1 MNNTIDAKT
10 RGAHAA
16 TLPPHAG
23 RLRRKLLPVSLSLLL
38 VSPFVFGG
46 EAMAAAVGATTGPT
60 GGTVVGGV
68 GSITQNGAN
77 TVINQNSAKLALD
90 WQTFNVGKDASV
102 KFNQPS
108 FNAVALNRILDQNPS
123 QIFGHISSNGQVF
136 LINTHGIIFGA
147 SAQMNV
153 GGLMASTLD
162 LTPKDFLASRYNLD
176 AHGANAGIVNHGLI
190 KAASGGSVSLV
201 GGSVANDGVILAN
214 YGRINLDGADRAVL
228 DFDGNGLINIQV
240 TGELKQRLDNNQ
252 AAVTNKGTLKA
263 DSGTVVLQASAAKD
277 LFTNLVNNSGVIDAG
292 GISTQGGVVR
302 LVAAGGNTENSGA
315 INVTGAQGGSV
326 QLLSDQNVS
335 VTGNVD
341 ASGSHGGGSIRVGGG
356 YQGGEGLQAAAVTYV
371 GPDARLNADALQ
383 SGDGGSVVL
392 WSNTATG
399 FKGNISARGGAAGG
413 NGGMAEVSSRGYL
426 AFDGSADLRAPHG
439 AWGTLLLDP
448 NDITISDDPNA
459 NPATLDGF
467 DASGV
472 FTPGDAT
479 AASTINTGTIVA
491 QLGSSDVNIK
501 TTDGNITV
509 VNGFTYNG
517 ENDRTLTL
525 DAAGTLT
532 FKTGA
537 TIEST
542 GGTGGTHTLGGVLTG
557 TSGVVFE
564 GGSSF
569 ITNGGDLAVNG
580 GAFTLDGALDAG
592 AGTVTLDS
600 SGAIGQT
607 SGVITAG
614 TLTGSSTGATTLGE
628 ANQIGTLGDFS
639 AASLSLTNSTALTIA
654 GNIVAGDAG
663 DPVGP
668 PVVLPTGGSITLSSG
683 GIITQDAGSSI
694 SSNGGDI
701 SLTGSAVALSG
712 TLDASNSD
720 TTGDVTLTSTAGGLS
735 VEDITGDTVTL
746 EATGGGIT
754 QTDGV
759 ITAATLTGS
768 TTGDATL
775 NRSTNVIAKLDDFS
789 AASLLLANNTALT
802 IAGNVVAGDATGTPV
817 VPGNI
822 TLSSGGVITQEA
834 GSSLSSN
841 GGDISITGSA
851 TGPGSTLIL
860 DGTLDAGTGGVSLTT
875 DAGDLSLGGA
885 VTGATVTLTANGV
898 DGAIK
903 QTAGSIT
910 ATGGNVTLNSAGG
923 TQLGK
928 IEAGSLTVTAGGI
941 TQLSGAGDALLVSG
955 TSSFDAGAH
964 AITLD
969 NTSNHFT
976 GAVSLTNSDANAV
989 TLNNGGNALVLG
1001 DVQVGSGTLTVSG
1014 VGITQA
1020 TGSTITQ
1027 AASAGAVQ
1035 FNAGAGV
1042 LQLDKANTFTG
1053 AVSLANSDANAVT
1066 LNNGADALVLG
1077 DVHVGSGT
1085 LTVSGV
1091 GITQATGST
1100 ITQAA
1105 SAGAAQ
1111 FNAGAGVLQLGNANA
1126 FTGAVSLKNSGANN
1140 VTLDNGTNALV
1151 LGDVQVG
1158 SGALTVTGVGITQ
1171 ATGSTIT
1178 QAAGAGAAQ
1187 FDAGAGVLQL
1197 DKANTFTGAVGLT
1210 NSGANDVTLNNGANA
1225 LVLGDVQ
1232 VGSGALTVTGV
1243 GITQA
1248 TGSTITQAAGA
1259 GAAQF
1264 NAGAGVL
1271 QLDKA
1276 NTFTGA
1282 VGLTNSGANDV
1293 TLNNGAN
1300 ALELGDVQVG
1310 SGTLTVSGVGITQ
1323 AAGSTIT
1330 QVAGAGAAQ
1339 FNAGAGVLQLDKANT
1354 FTGAV
1359 GLTNSGANDVTLNN
1373 GSNALVLGD
1382 VQVGSGTLT
1391 VSGTGITQAVGSTI
1405 TQAASAGA
1413 AQFDAGVGALQLA
1426 NANTFTGAVSL
1437 KNSGANN
1444 VTLNNGANALTL
1456 GTSTLGSGTFNLTGT
1471 GQTTLAGNLSTSGG
1485 AIALSGPITL
1495 GAASTGVDTTDGG
1508 SVAAGAAITFN
1519 GAVNGAS
1526 TLTLNAGTGGT
1537 VTLGGAVGAATTLTG
1552 LDVTAGSFSANTL
1565 NIGTGGLA
1573 VTTRAGDITQGGAFT
1588 VTGASS
1594 FDAGAHAIAL
1604 ANTNNHFTGA
1614 VSLANSDANDVTLN
1628 NGANALELGDVQVGS
1643 GALTVSGV
1651 GITQATGSTITQEAS
1666 AGAAQFN
1673 AGAGVLQ
1680 LDNANTLTG
1689 AVSLKNSGAND
1700 VTLDNGSNALVLGDV
1715 QIGSGALTVLGVG
1728 ITQAVGST
1736 ITQAASAGAAQF
1748 NADAGVL
1755 QLDNA
1760 NTFTGAVSLNNSG
1773 ANNVTLNNGANALA
1787 LGTSTL
1793 GSGTFN
1799 LTGTGQTTLAGNLS
1813 TSGGAIILSGPV
1825 TLGAASTGVDTTGG
1839 GSVTTGAAITFNGAV
1854 DGASTLTLNA
1864 GTGGAVTLGGAVG
1877 AATTLTGLDVT
1888 AGSFSANTLNIGTGG
1903 LSVATQASDITQG
1916 GAFTVTGASS
1926 FDAGAH
1932 AITLANTNNHFTG
1945 AVSLTNSGA
1954 NAVALNNGSNALELG
1969 DVQVGSGTLTVSGTG
1984 ITQATGSTITQA
1996 AGAGAAQFN
2005 AGAGVLQLDS
2015 ANTFTGAVSLNNSG
2029 NHDVTLD
2036 NGTHALTLGTSTLGS
2051 GAFSL
2056 EGSGQTTLAGNL
2068 TTTGGAI
2075 TLSGSVALGSPVTG
2089 IYTTGG
2095 GATTGAAIT
2104 FDGALDG
2111 ASGLTLD
2118 AGTTGLVTLGGVVG
2132 NTTALTSLTVTAGSF
2147 SANTL
2152 NIGSG
2157 GLSVTTQAGDIMQS
2171 GTGAFTVVGTSD
2183 FTAMNGHEITL
2194 EAANN
2199 DFQGSVKAT
2208 GTGVSITDTNDL
2220 TIDTLT
2226 NGTDGTVSLIA
2237 GGALL
2242 LPTGSID
2249 TGAADL
2255 TLEANG
2261 GTLVAPGVLSGANV
2275 TLSSQGDITLSKA
2288 VTATGTL
2295 SLTSLAGAIGQSLT
2309 GNLTAAVLTGS
2320 SSGSTLLD
2328 GTNHIASLGNFSASG
2343 FSLTNSQG
2351 LSVSGVVD
2359 GGSSAALTT
2368 TSGNLTVGGRLKGTT
2383 VTLTSAGAIDE
2394 GGTSTGVI
2402 EAGTLTG
2409 TSQGDTLLDGAN
2421 LVDTLGSFSAANF
2434 TLVNNQGLAA
2444 NGPLTT
2450 TGGTGSISL
2459 KTTTGALSLGSD
2471 LSGGAI
2477 SLESA
2482 DDLVLAKAINGS
2494 TVELIS
2500 SGGGI
2505 SQSAGVITAGTLS
2518 GHAADSVALNLG
2530 NRVVALGNFD
2540 ADGFSLTND
2549 AALAVNG
2556 VVDGGSSTTL
2566 TTTTGNLT
2574 VNGTLKGT
2582 AVTLSSAGGI
2592 GEGAAGV
2599 IEADTLAGHSQGD
2612 TLLGGANLVDTL
2624 NNFDATNFSFVNAQD
2639 LAVSGPLATGAGAG
2653 SISLKTSSGTLSVND
2668 DLVAS
2673 AVALTSADGL
2683 TLTHNINATAVSLA
2697 AGGNI
2702 SQSAGVITAG
2712 TLTGQSTGTTTLGL
2726 ANHVGTLGSF
2736 KAANFSLVN
2745 DAGLSVNGPL
2755 QITSPN
2761 GGVSLRTTSGILT
2774 VNSVLSAGA
2783 VSLDSA
2789 GNLALA
2795 HEVSGG
2801 LVTLKSGGNISQT
2814 ASGTLT
2820 ATTLTGSSTGSTTLN
2835 GSGNKIGTLGSFTA
2849 AGFSLTNSQSLS
2861 VAGPVNGGA
2870 STSLATTAGN
2880 LAINGAVNGTTTA
2893 FNVAGNITQG
2903 AGGVITAATL
2913 RGTAGGAVA
2922 LGGNNQIDTLGD
2934 FSAAGFSLKNARDL
2948 TVAGTVN
2955 GGSSAGLATTGNLI
2969 INGTLTGATTTL
2981 DVTGAISEASAG
2993 SIVAGRLNGDTTG
3006 AVSLTGNNR
3015 IGALGDFS
3023 AAYLNLGNAQ
3033 ALTVAG
3039 TVDGGTS
3046 TTLTTTSG
3054 DLTINGALKGTAMTL
3069 DSAGAINEGSQG
3081 VITAATLTGR
3091 STGITALNGANRV
3104 GTLGSF
3110 DAAGF
3115 DFTNAQALSA
3125 NGPLTIANGGRL
3137 HLTTSSGVLSVNSAL
3152 RGGDVGLS
3160 SASDL
3165 TLTQAVQ
3172 GDTVTLVSGGNISQ
3186 TASGIVTA
3194 GTLAGRSVGST
3205 MLDPVNHVDALGSF
3219 SANGFDLASD
3229 RTLTVIGPVDGGDH
3243 VNLITTNGDII
3254 INGLVSG
3261 TRTTLSSAGAIN
3273 QGSAGGIAAST
3284 LSGSSTGA
3292 TTLEGGGNRVATLEA
3307 FKAAGFSFTNGQSLI
3322 VAGPIDGGART
3333 TLTTTRGGD
3342 LSIDGAVQGGMM
3354 TLVSAGA
3361 INEGASG
3368 SLTADTLTGS
3378 ATGMVMLGD
3387 AAHPL
3392 ANYIGTLGGFSAPA
3406 GFSLTNA
3413 QTLTLAS
3420 VNGSGYTVDAGTSS
3434 TYLSVVNGDL
3444 LQADQAW
3451 LYNGAGV
3458 WASTGHMGVGGAP
3471 IYVTGVDAQVIV
3483 PGGISPAYFYAVDRQ
3498 GNILPLTGG
3507 SSINVPTSALTSR
3520 AQNTNKHTDSYIDS
3534 SVISANYRAFG
3545 IVPSGLLLPPDQQ
3558 RCAPDAMDCDDE

>member
-1 MNNTIDAKT
+1 
-10 RGAHAA
+10 
-16 TLPPHAG
+16 
-23 RLRRKLLPVSLSLLL
+23 
-38 VSPFVFGG
+38 
-46 EAMAAAVGATTGPT
+46 
-60 GGTVVGGV
+60 
-68 GSITQNGAN
+68 
-77 TVINQNSAKLALD
+77 
-90 WQTFNVGKDASV
+90 
-102 KFNQPS
+102 
-108 FNAVALNRILDQNPS
+108 
-123 QIFGHISSNGQVF
+123 
-136 LINTHGIIFGA
+136 
-147 SAQMNV
+147 
-153 GGLMASTLD
+153 
-162 LTPKDFLASRYNLD
+162 
-176 AHGANAGIVNHGLI
+176 
-190 KAASGGSVSLV
+190 
-201 GGSVANDGVILAN
+201 
-214 YGRINLDGADRAVL
+214 
-228 DFDGNGLINIQV
+228 
-240 TGELKQRLDNNQ
+240 
-252 AAVTNKGTLKA
+252 
-263 DSGTVVLQASAAKD
+263 
-277 LFTNLVNNSGVIDAG
+277 
-292 GISTQGGVVR
+292 
-302 LVAAGGNTENSGA
+302 
-315 INVTGAQGGSV
+315 
-326 QLLSDQNVS
+326 
-335 VTGNVD
+335 
-341 ASGSHGGGSIRVGGG
+341 
-356 YQGGEGLQAAAVTYV
+356 
-371 GPDARLNADALQ
+371 
-383 SGDGGSVVL
+383 
-392 WSNTATG
+392 
-399 FKGNISARGGAAGG
+399 
-413 NGGMAEVSSRGYL
+413 
-426 AFDGSADLRAPHG
+426 
-439 AWGTLLLDP
+439 
-448 NDITISDDPNA
+448 
-459 NPATLDGF
+459 
-467 DASGV
+467 
-472 FTPGDAT
+472 
-479 AASTINTGTIVA
+479 
-491 QLGSSDVNIK
+491 
-501 TTDGNITV
+501 
-509 VNGFTYNG
+509 
-517 ENDRTLTL
+517 
-525 DAAGTLT
+525 
-532 FKTGA
+532 
-537 TIEST
+537 
-542 GGTGGTHTLGGVLTG
+542 
-557 TSGVVFE
+557 
-564 GGSSF
+564 
-569 ITNGGDLAVNG
+569 
-580 GAFTLDGALDAG
+580 
-592 AGTVTLDS
+592 
-600 SGAIGQT
+600 
-607 SGVITAG
+607 
-614 TLTGSSTGATTLGE
+614 
-628 ANQIGTLGDFS
+628 
-639 AASLSLTNSTALTIA
+639 
-654 GNIVAGDAG
+654 
-663 DPVGP
+663 
-668 PVVLPTGGSITLSSG
+668 
-683 GIITQDAGSSI
+683 
-694 SSNGGDI
+694 
-701 SLTGSAVALSG
+701 
-712 TLDASNSD
+712 
-720 TTGDVTLTSTAGGLS
+720 
-735 VEDITGDTVTL
+735 
-746 EATGGGIT
+746 
-754 QTDGV
+754 
-759 ITAATLTGS
+759 
-768 TTGDATL
+768 
-775 NRSTNVIAKLDDFS
+775 
-789 AASLLLANNTALT
+789 
-802 IAGNVVAGDATGTPV
+802 
-817 VPGNI
+817 
-822 TLSSGGVITQEA
+822 
-834 GSSLSSN
+834 
-841 GGDISITGSA
+841 
-851 TGPGSTLIL
+851 
-860 DGTLDAGTGGVSLTT
+860 
-875 DAGDLSLGGA
+875 
-885 VTGATVTLTANGV
+885 
-898 DGAIK
+898 
-903 QTAGSIT
+903 
-910 ATGGNVTLNSAGG
+910 
-923 TQLGK
+923 
-928 IEAGSLTVTAGGI
+928 
-941 TQLSGAGDALLVSG
+941 
-955 TSSFDAGAH
+955 
-964 AITLD
+964 
-969 NTSNHFT
+969 
-976 GAVSLTNSDANAV
+976 
-989 TLNNGGNALVLG
+989 
-1001 DVQVGSGTLTVSG
+1001 
-1014 VGITQA
+1014 
-1020 TGSTITQ
+1020 
-1027 AASAGAVQ
+1027 
-1035 FNAGAGV
+1035 
-1042 LQLDKANTFTG
+1042 
-1053 AVSLANSDANAVT
+1053 
-1066 LNNGADALVLG
+1066 
-1077 DVHVGSGT
+1077 
-1085 LTVSGV
+1085 
-1091 GITQATGST
+1091 
-1100 ITQAA
+1100 
-1105 SAGAAQ
+1105 
-1111 FNAGAGVLQLGNANA
+1111 
-1126 FTGAVSLKNSGANN
+1126 
-1140 VTLDNGTNALV
+1140 
-1151 LGDVQVG
+1151 
-1158 SGALTVTGVGITQ
+1158 
-1171 ATGSTIT
+1171 
-1178 QAAGAGAAQ
+1178 
-1187 FDAGAGVLQL
+1187 
-1197 DKANTFTGAVGLT
+1197 
-1210 NSGANDVTLNNGANA
+1210 
-1225 LVLGDVQ
+1225 
-1232 VGSGALTVTGV
+1232 
-1243 GITQA
+1243 
-1248 TGSTITQAAGA
+1248 
-1259 GAAQF
+1259 
-1264 NAGAGVL
+1264 
-1271 QLDKA
+1271 
-1276 NTFTGA
+1276 
-1282 VGLTNSGANDV
+1282 
-1293 TLNNGAN
+1293 
-1300 ALELGDVQVG
+1300 
-1310 SGTLTVSGVGITQ
+1310 
-1323 AAGSTIT
+1323 
-1330 QVAGAGAAQ
+1330 
-1339 FNAGAGVLQLDKANT
+1339 
-1354 FTGAV
+1354 
-1359 GLTNSGANDVTLNN
+1359 
-1373 GSNALVLGD
+1373 
-1382 VQVGSGTLT
+1382 
-1391 VSGTGITQAVGSTI
+1391 
-1405 TQAASAGA
+1405 
-1413 AQFDAGVGALQLA
+1413 
-1426 NANTFTGAVSL
+1426 
-1437 KNSGANN
+1437 
-1444 VTLNNGANALTL
+1444 
-1456 GTSTLGSGTFNLTGT
+1456 
-1471 GQTTLAGNLSTSGG
+1471 
-1485 AIALSGPITL
+1485 
-1495 GAASTGVDTTDGG
+1495 
-1508 SVAAGAAITFN
+1508 
-1519 GAVNGAS
+1519 
-1526 TLTLNAGTGGT
+1526 
-1537 VTLGGAVGAATTLTG
+1537 
-1552 LDVTAGSFSANTL
+1552 
-1565 NIGTGGLA
+1565 
-1573 VTTRAGDITQGGAFT
+1573 
-1588 VTGASS
+1588 
-1594 FDAGAHAIAL
+1594 
-1604 ANTNNHFTGA
+1604 
-1614 VSLANSDANDVTLN
+1614 
-1628 NGANALELGDVQVGS
+1628 
-1643 GALTVSGV
+1643 
-1651 GITQATGSTITQEAS
+1651 
-1666 AGAAQFN
+1666 
-1673 AGAGVLQ
+1673 
-1680 LDNANTLTG
+1680 
-1689 AVSLKNSGAND
+1689 
-1700 VTLDNGSNALVLGDV
+1700 
-1715 QIGSGALTVLGVG
+1715 
-1728 ITQAVGST
+1728 
-1736 ITQAASAGAAQF
+1736 
-1748 NADAGVL
+1748 
-1755 QLDNA
+1755 
-1760 NTFTGAVSLNNSG
+1760 
-1773 ANNVTLNNGANALA
+1773 
-1787 LGTSTL
+1787 
-1793 GSGTFN
+1793 
-1799 LTGTGQTTLAGNLS
+1799 
-1813 TSGGAIILSGPV
+1813 
-1825 TLGAASTGVDTTGG
+1825 
-1839 GSVTTGAAITFNGAV
+1839 
-1854 DGASTLTLNA
+1854 
-1864 GTGGAVTLGGAVG
+1864 
-1877 AATTLTGLDVT
+1877 
-1888 AGSFSANTLNIGTGG
+1888 
-1903 LSVATQASDITQG
+1903 
-1916 GAFTVTGASS
+1916 
-1926 FDAGAH
+1926 
-1932 AITLANTNNHFTG
+1932 
-1945 AVSLTNSGA
+1945 
-1954 NAVALNNGSNALELG
+1954 
-1969 DVQVGSGTLTVSGTG
+1969 
-1984 ITQATGSTITQA
+1984 
-1996 AGAGAAQFN
+1996 
-2005 AGAGVLQLDS
+2005 
-2015 ANTFTGAVSLNNSG
+2015 
-2029 NHDVTLD
+2029 
-2036 NGTHALTLGTSTLGS
+2036 
-2051 GAFSL
+2051 
-2056 EGSGQTTLAGNL
+2056 
-2068 TTTGGAI
+2068 
-2075 TLSGSVALGSPVTG
+2075 
-2089 IYTTGG
+2089 
-2095 GATTGAAIT
+2095 
-2104 FDGALDG
+2104 
-2111 ASGLTLD
+2111 
-2118 AGTTGLVTLGGVVG
+2118 
-2132 NTTALTSLTVTAGSF
+2132 
-2147 SANTL
+2147 
-2152 NIGSG
+2152 
-2157 GLSVTTQAGDIMQS
+2157 VTTQAGDIMQS

-2320 SSGSTLLD
+2320 SFGSTLLD

-2343 FSLTNSQG
+2343 FSLTNSQA

-2482 DDLVLAKAINGS
+2482 DGLVLAKAINGS

-2880 LAINGAVNGTTTA
+2880 LAINGAVNGTTTV

-3069 DSAGAINEGSQG
+3069 DSAGAISEGGQG

-3091 STGITALNGANRV
+3091 STGVTTLNGANRV

-3110 DAAGF
+3110 NAAGL
-3115 DFTNAQALSA
+3115 DFTNAQALSV
-3125 NGPLTIANGGRL
+3125 NGPLTIASGGRL
-3137 HLTTSSGVLSVNSAL
+3137 HLTTTSGLLSVNTAL
-3152 RGGDVGLS
+3152 RGGDVGLD
-3160 SASDL
+3160 SAGDL

-3172 GDTVTLVSGGNISQ
+3172 GDTVALVSGGNISQ

-3194 GTLAGRSVGST
+3194 GTLTGRSVGST
-3205 MLDPVNHVDALGSF
+3205 VLDPVNHVAALGSF
-3219 SANGFDLASD
+3219 SAKGFDLATD

-3261 TRTTLSSAGAIN
+3261 TRTTLTSAGAIN

-3322 VAGPIDGGART
+3322 VAGPIEGGART

-3378 ATGMVMLGD
+3378 AAGMVMLGD

-3420 VNGSGYTVDAGTSS
+3420 VNGSDYTVDAGTSS
-3434 TYLSVVNGDL
+3434 TYLSVINGDL
-3444 LQADQAW
+3444 LQTDQAP
-3451 LYNGAGV
+3451 LYNGVGT
-3458 WASTGHMGVGGAP
+3458 WASTGHIGVGGAP